1 MSVKRSSKRPFQP
14 SISSYFGHIK
24 DANCHPV
31 TAPTST
37 LGPVLPATIQSSLL
51 NVGMRVRKS
60 VPEGYKTKQ
69 KMFCDPSKPFGA
81 STSRSNRNQS
91 ASASFNGLL
100 PYCGTLKVGGY
111 ESQLPVPEETDLP
124 PLQSDSDDWGFPSSQ
139 ESYVSTISN
148 TSLIA
153 PAHVPIETTSSNKR
167 RREDADEEDL
177 DLESQPVSPRSRP
190 ISHTRMPNLNDI
202 RTIALPKSRRK
213 VFQAGEIEESEMVD
227 VGDFGEAAF
236 LKPAVWEERI
246 GASVGCEAIYFPT

>member
-1 MSVKRSSKRPFQP
+1 MSVKRSFKRPFQP

-24 DANCHPV
+24 DADCHPA
-31 TAPTST
+31 TAPTFT

-69 KMFCDPSKPFGA
+69 NLFCDLSKPFGA
-81 STSRSNRNQS
+81 STSRSNRNRS
-91 ASASFNGLL
+91 TSTSFNGLL
-100 PYCGTLKVGGY
+100 PYCGILKVGGH
-111 ESQLPVPEETDLP
+111 ESQMLVPEETDLP
-124 PLQSDSDDWGFPSSQ
+124 PLQSDSDDWGFSSSQ

-153 PAHVPIETTSSNKR
+153 PARVPTATTSSNKR

-202 RTIALPKSRRK
+202 RSIALPKSRRK
-213 VFQAGEIEESEMVD
+213 VFQAEEIEESEMVD

-236 LKPAVWEERI
+236 LRPAM
-246 GASVGCEAIYFPT
+246 